1 MAHVQLHD
9 IAHGRAGDKG
19 NRLNIS
25 LIAFRAELWPILL
38 EQVTVERVHA
48 LFRHR
53 GATKVVRYVL
63 PKLQAMNFVI
73 DDVLEGG
80 VNSSLAVDAH
90 GKSHSFRLLGL
101 DVDVPDNLLQ
111 KVDFKHFPAITLEGA
126 VGETD
131 KNRELAAESA
141 SSA

>member
-1 MAHVQLHD
+1 MAQVQLHE
-9 IAHGRAGDKG
+9 IAHGRTGDKG

-25 LIAFRAELWPILL
+25 LIAFRAEVWPILL

-101 DVDVPDNLLQ
+101 HVEVPDNILQ
-111 KVDFKHFPAITLEGA
+111 KVGLAKFPAVTLQGT
-126 VGETD
+126 ETE
-131 KNRELAAESA
+131 KSRELEAELA
-141 SSA
+141 TGK

>member
-1 MAHVQLHD
+1 MAIVRLHK
-9 IAHGRAGDKG
+9 IAHGRTGDKG

-25 LIAFRAELWPILL
+25 LIPYCAKVWPILV
-38 EQVTVERVHA
+38 EQVTAERVHA

-53 GATKVVRYVL
+53 GATKVVRYLL

-101 DVDVPDNLLQ
+101 EIEVPDRVLRQTSPEATADVEN
-111 KVDFKHFPAITLEGA
+111 VLEEI
-126 VGETD
+126 VQ
-131 KNRELAAESA
+131 
-141 SSA
+141 